1 MPVNTVSNVV
11 HESPHV
17 HPDTR
22 ARVEHLIKIGCHR
35 IAAIGGGPTRNRRPH
50 TVAPRHGGGESTGSP
65 TPGVKPSGNAVT
77 ASCAK

>member
-1 MPVNTVSNVV
+1 MTARLVDVAKAAGVPVNTVSNVV

-35 IAAIGGGPTRNRRPH
+35 IAALGGGPTRNRRPH
-50 TVAPRHGGGESTGSP
+50 TVAPRHGGRALEAP
-65 TPGVKPSGNAVT
+65 RRA
-77 ASCAK
+77 

>member
-50 TVAPRHGGGESTGSP
+50 TVAPRHGGGEHW
-65 TPGVKPSGNAVT
+65 KPHAGRKTLRECRNSFMR
-77 ASCAK
+77 

>member
-1 MPVNTVSNVV
+1 MPVNTVSKVV

-50 TVAPRHGGGESTGSP
+50 TVAPRHGGESTGSP